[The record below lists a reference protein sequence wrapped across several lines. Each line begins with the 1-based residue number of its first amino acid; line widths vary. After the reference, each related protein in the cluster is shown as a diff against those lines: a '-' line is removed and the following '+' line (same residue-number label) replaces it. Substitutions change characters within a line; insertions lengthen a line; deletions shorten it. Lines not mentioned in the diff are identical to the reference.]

1 MQLPEVVHRI
11 KKNTVYKPRRRLGF
25 TLIELLIVIFIIGI
39 LVSLSTI
46 SFTNAQKKG
55 RDGKRKADLKA
66 IQQALEVFYQ
76 TNGGYPGYIGNFR
89 GINCRII
96 GGSNNPMAWGT
107 PFNCNGVTYMPI
119 LPKDP
124 LPSGTF
130 YYIAAENGPRYQ
142 IYAML
147 ENTSDPD
154 AFPNASFP
162 AACNLI
168 GFLNYCVNNP

>member
-1 MQLPEVVHRI
+1 MS
-11 KKNTVYKPRRRLGF
+11 TVYKLQRRLGF

-55 RDGKRKADLKA
+55 RDGKRKTDLKA

-76 TNGGYPGYIGNFR
+76 TNGGYPGYTYTFQGM
-89 GINCRII
+89 NCRI
-96 GGSNNPMAWGT
+96 GASNNPMAWGT

-124 LPSGTF
+124 LPNSNF
-130 YYIAAENGPRYQ
+130 YYYFAGSRLNGPTYQ

-147 ENTSDPD
+147 ENTNDPD
-154 AFPNASFP
+154 LASRP
-162 AACNLI
+162 TGCTQPLAT
-168 GFLNYCVNNP
+168 GNYCVINP